1 MPTKLNSLD
10 LNGYKTFA
18 RQTGLAFPAKIT
30 AIVGPN
36 GSGKSNVAD
45 AIRWVLGEQSY
56 STLRAKRTEDM
67 IYSGSD
73 SRARAGMASVSITF
87 NNENNWLPIDYAEVV
102 LTRRAY
108 RDGQNEYLIN
118 NQRVRLKDFHEL
130 LAKTGLSDRTY
141 TIIGQGLVDLALSIK
156 PDERRK
162 LFEEA
167 AGIGLYQSRKE
178 EALKRLEA
186 TQRNLERASDILD
199 EIRPRLRSLERQ
211 AVKVGEYKTVQENL
225 QRNLRDWYGFH
236 WLKSLNEIEEIRQ
249 ALALSSEQAS
259 LSQMELEQNKLETT
273 RVREQIAGLR
283 SELNGIHESL
293 REFHDESQAK
303 NQDMAIL
310 EERKHALS
318 DSQVQVEQ
326 EITRLEEIIK
336 AAEAELSQGQSE
348 SGNAQLELERVK
360 KAQEDSLG
368 SLNEARSVKQE
379 IDTKRAKSQ
388 AAILNIEKELIVL
401 RSKQSESSDRI
412 EEITKL
418 ISAFDSRKDSLIIE
432 AKQFEAK
439 KNEAINQV
447 QAQEGLLA
455 ENSLRRAKLA
465 EEQNQARQMLESNH
479 QQANRLNLEKNKLS
493 SRLELLIQGQATLAG
508 FSEGAKALLKIS
520 QKIGKSD
527 SISDFASKLNV
538 EEKFERAIIAALGE
552 AVDVLVLR
560 GKRIDDDFIESY
572 QNQISDRVAVIDATG
587 SDFKTVY
594 HLKDQS
600 GVYGLASK
608 LVKTDA
614 NFTPVVDKLFGNFV
628 VVEDIKTALRLQKS
642 QRELNIVTLAGE
654 LVLTN
659 GLVLMGKTKGTGKV
673 AYSRTVNEIDESI
686 NALNEEIAKTVEISN
701 KTEKTLEQLNQQMG
715 ELIKSQRD
723 IESKLSD
730 SRRLLNMASL
740 ESEKA
745 ANQLRMQEAQRHEM
759 TVQLERLEN
768 IVIDQQKSEK
778 ALQAQLSNLQQE
790 DQLIKRE
797 QSKHN
802 VLELERTFQ
811 ELEADLKLISQTI
824 AHQQASQSVT
834 VARLN
839 ENKSRLANFNLRKS
853 DQATQLA
860 SITQQMQ
867 ATSEALKSIETQI
880 LAVQQKDLSP
890 KSTNLSA
897 MDLQNAKL
905 AEIEAQ
911 IQKELLIKDREVT
924 HYQLELARQQEK
936 MQSLRIRIEDDF
948 GLIELEYRNEYESS
962 KSTPLP
968 FPDLVIETLPETK
981 TLPEGIDND
990 IREQKAQI
998 RRIGVVN
1005 LEAENEYLEVK
1016 ERYTSLT
1023 TQISDLHAAI
1033 SDIDRI
1039 VKELDE
1045 IMRKEFLETFKAVSI
1060 EFTHMFTR
1068 LFNGGSARLVL
1079 SDETSPIEGG
1089 IEIEARLPGRREQG
1103 LVLLSGGERSLTAV
1117 ALIFALLKIS
1127 PTPIC
1132 VLDEVDAML
1141 DESNVGRFIDLLKDL
1156 STETQFLLITH
1167 NRNTVS
1173 AADVIY
1179 GVTMGKDSASQVI
1192 SLRLDEIDEEFIK

>member
-10 LNGYKTFA
+10 LIGYKTFA
-18 RQTGLAFPAKIT
+18 RQTKLAFPAKIT

-73 SRARAGMASVSITF
+73 SRARAGMASVSISF

-199 EIRPRLRSLERQ
+199 EIKPRLRSLERQ

-236 WLKSLNEIEEIRQ
+236 WLRSQNEIEETRQ
-249 ALALSSEQAS
+249 ALALASEEARVAQMG
-259 LSQMELEQNKLETT
+259 LENNKIETSQ
-273 RVREQIAGLR
+273 VRDQVAILR
-283 SELNGIHESL
+283 KELNEVHESL
-293 REFHDESQAK
+293 RAFHDDSQAK
-303 NQDMAIL
+303 NQEMAIL
-310 EERKHALS
+310 EERKHALME
-318 DSQVQVEQ
+318 SQVQVEQ
-326 EITRLEEIIK
+326 EISRLEEIVK
-336 AAEAELSQGQSE
+336 SAESEIAQGSSE
-348 SGNAQLELERVK
+348 TGNAKAELERVK
-360 KAQEDSLG
+360 HNREVLLI
-368 SLNEARSVKQE
+368 SLNEARAMKQE
-379 IDTKRAKSQ
+379 IDAKRAKSQ
-388 AAILNIEKELIVL
+388 AALVNLEKELIVL
-401 RSKQSESSDRI
+401 RSKQGESSDRI
-412 EEITKL
+412 EEIRKS
-418 ISAFDSRKDSLIIE
+418 ISAFDSRKTALSAE
-432 AKQFEAK
+432 AKQLETK
-439 KNEAINQV
+439 KNEAVSQV
-447 QAQEGLLA
+447 QAQENLLA
-455 ENSLRRAKLA
+455 ENNLRRSKLA
-465 EEQNQARQMLESNH
+465 EEQNQARQMLEINH
-479 QQANRLNLEKNKLS
+479 QQTNRLNLEKNKLS
-493 SRLELLIQGQATLAG
+493 NRLELLIQGQATLAG
-508 FSEGAKALLKIS
+508 FSEGAKALLKLS
-520 QKIGKSD
+520 QQKGKPDSMSD
-527 SISDFASKLNV
+527 LASKLNV
-538 EEKFERAIIAALGE
+538 SEKFEKAIIATLGE

-560 GKRIDDDFIESY
+560 GKRVDDEFVNSVH
-572 QNQISDRVAVIDATG
+572 NQISDRVAVIDATE
-587 SDFKTVY
+587 SEVST
-594 HLKDQS
+594 LKSLKEQA
-600 GVYGLASK
+600 GVFGLASQ
-608 LVKTDA
+608 LVQTTND
-614 NFTPVVDKLFGNFV
+614 FRPVVEKLFNNFV
-628 VVEDIKTALRLQKS
+628 VVEDLETAFRQRKS
-642 QRELNIVTLAGE
+642 QPAYNYVTLEGE
-654 LVLTN
+654 MVLTT
-659 GLVLMGKTKGTGKV
+659 GMVLMGKTKGTSKV
-673 AYSRTVNEIDESI
+673 AYSRTVDEIDKAITS
-686 NALNEEIAKTVEISN
+686 LSEEIAKTTEITI
-701 KTEKTLEQLNQQMG
+701 KTDKTLEQLTQQMG
-715 ELIKSQRD
+715 ELIKGQRD
-723 IESKLSD
+723 IESKLGEN
-730 SRRLLNMASL
+730 RRALNIASL
-740 ESEKA
+740 EAEKA
-745 ANQLRMQEAQRHEM
+745 ANQLRMQDLQHQEM
-759 TVQLERLEN
+759 LTQLDRFQQMLSGQQEN
-768 IVIDQQKSEK
+768 EK
-778 ALQAQLSNLQQE
+778 ALQSKLNELQQQ
-790 DQLIKRE
+790 DQQIRRE

-802 VLELERTFQ
+802 VVELERSFQ
-811 ELEADLKLISQTI
+811 ELEADLKLLNQTI
-824 AHQQASQSVT
+824 GHQQANQAT
-834 VARLN
+834 MLARLA
-839 ENKSRLANFNLRKS
+839 ENKTRLANFSSRKTNQA
-853 DQATQLA
+853 DQLEKINQQLK
-860 SITQQMQ
+860 
-867 ATSEALKSIETQI
+867 ATSEALKSIEAQI
-880 LAVQQKDLSP
+880 QAVQRQDLSP
-890 KSTNLSA
+890 KSTNLSS
-897 MDLQNAKL
+897 LESQSAKL
-905 AEIEAQ
+905 AEIDAQ
-911 IQKELLIKDREVT
+911 IQKDLFAKDRLVT

-936 MQSLRIRIEDDF
+936 MQSLRSRIEDDF

-968 FPDLVIETLPETK
+968 FPDMVIETLPETK
-981 TLPEGIDND
+981 ILPEGIDND

-1005 LEAENEYLEVK
+1005 LEAENEYLDVK
-1016 ERYTSLT
+1016 ARHLSLT
-1023 TQISDLHAAI
+1023 TQISDLHAAL

-1045 IMRKEFLETFKAVSI
+1045 IMRKEFLETFKAVSV

-1079 SDETSPIEGG
+1079 SDESSPIEGG

-1192 SLRLDEIDEEFIK
+1192 SLRLDEIDEEYVK

>member
-1 MPTKLNSLD
+1 MSTKLNSLD

-18 RQTGLAFPAKIT
+18 RQTNLAFPAEIT

-186 TQRNLERASDILD
+186 TQRNLERASDILY
-199 EIRPRLRSLERQ
+199 EIKPRLRSLERQ

-236 WLKSLNEIEEIRQ
+236 WLKSQIEIEENRQ
-249 ALALSSEQAS
+249 ALAQAS
-259 LSQMELEQNKLETT
+259 EEARVSQMEHEQNKLETAQ
-273 RVREQIAGLR
+273 VRDQIATQR
-283 SELNGIHESL
+283 KELNDIHESL
-293 REFHDESQAK
+293 RGFHDESQAK
-303 NQDMAIL
+303 HQEMAIL

-326 EITRLEEIIK
+326 EIARLEEIVK
-336 AAEAELSQGQSE
+336 SAETEIAQGQNE
-348 SGNAQLELERVK
+348 FGNARVELERFQKSREVLLK
-360 KAQEDSLG
+360 
-368 SLNEARSVKQE
+368 SLNEARSVKQD
-379 IDTKRAKSQ
+379 IDTKRSKSQ
-388 AAILNIEKELIVL
+388 SAIVNIEKEIIVL
-401 RSKQSESSDRI
+401 RSRQSESTDRI
-412 EEITKL
+412 EEICKALSTL
-418 ISAFDSRKDSLIIE
+418 ESRKSFLSNE
-432 AKQFEAK
+432 AKQLETK
-439 KNEAINQV
+439 KSDAISLV
-447 QAQEGLLA
+447 QAQEELLA
-455 ENSLRRAKLA
+455 ENGQRRAKLSDD
-465 EEQNQARQMLESNH
+465 ENQARQILESNH

-493 SRLELLIQGQATLAG
+493 SRLDLLIQGQATLAG

-520 QKIGKSD
+520 QQKGKRD
-527 SISDFASKLNV
+527 TICYLASKLNV
-538 EEKFERAIIAALGE
+538 TEKFEKAITAALGE
-552 AVDVLVLR
+552 AVDVLVLK
-560 GKRIDDDFIESY
+560 GKRIDDEFIDNFQS
-572 QNQISDRVAVIDATG
+572 QVSDRVAIIDATENKSETASG
-587 SDFKTVY
+587 
-594 HLKDQS
+594 LKDQP

-608 LVKTDA
+608 LVTTDSDLK
-614 NFTPVVDKLFGNFV
+614 PVVDKLFGNFV
-628 VVEDIKTALRLQKS
+628 VVEDLKAAVRIKQTNPRINL
-642 QRELNIVTLAGE
+642 VTLAGE
-654 LVLTN
+654 LILTN
-659 GLVLMGKTKGTGKV
+659 GLVLMGKTKGTSKV
-673 AYSRTVNEIDESI
+673 AYSRTVIEIEQAISSLDEELS
-686 NALNEEIAKTVEISN
+686 KTAEIST
-701 KTEKTLEQLNQQMG
+701 KTQNSLDQLNQQMG
-715 ELIKSQRD
+715 ELIKSQKD

-730 SRRLLNMASL
+730 SRRDLNIASL
-740 ESEKA
+740 EAGKA
-745 ANQLRMQEAQRHEM
+745 ANQLRMQDTQRQELAE
-759 TVQLERLEN
+759 QLERYQKIISE
-768 IVIDQQKSEK
+768 QQVQEK
-778 ALQAQLSNLQQE
+778 ALLEELTHLQQE

-802 VLELERTFQ
+802 VLELERSFQ
-811 ELEADLKLISQTI
+811 ELEADLRLINQTI
-824 AHQQASQSVT
+824 THQQTNQSVM
-834 VARLN
+834 AERLK
-839 ENKSRLANFNLRKS
+839 ENKTRLANYNLRKS
-853 DQATQLA
+853 SQANQLEG
-860 SITQQMQ
+860 INQHMQ
-867 ATSEALKSIETQI
+867 ATSEALKSIELQI
-880 LAVQQKDLSP
+880 IYVHQKDLSP
-890 KSTNLSA
+890 KSVNLSTLE
-897 MDLQNAKL
+897 DQNAKL
-905 AEIEAQ
+905 AQIEAQ
-911 IQKELLIKDREVT
+911 IQKDLFAKDRQVT

-936 MQSLRIRIEDDF
+936 MQSLRARIEDDF

-968 FPDLVIETLPETK
+968 FPDMVIETLPETK

-1005 LEAENEYLEVK
+1005 LEAENEYKEVK
-1016 ERYTSLT
+1016 ERHANLT
-1023 TQISDLHAAI
+1023 TQISDLNAAI
-1033 SDIDRI
+1033 GDIGRI

-1045 IMRKEFLETFKAVSI
+1045 IMRKEFLETFKAVSV

-1079 SDETSPIEGG
+1079 SDESSPIEGG

-1141 DESNVGRFIDLLKDL
+1141 DESNVGRFIDLLRDL

-1173 AADVIY
+1173 VADVIY

-1192 SLRLDEIDEEFIK
+1192 SLKLDEIDEEYIK